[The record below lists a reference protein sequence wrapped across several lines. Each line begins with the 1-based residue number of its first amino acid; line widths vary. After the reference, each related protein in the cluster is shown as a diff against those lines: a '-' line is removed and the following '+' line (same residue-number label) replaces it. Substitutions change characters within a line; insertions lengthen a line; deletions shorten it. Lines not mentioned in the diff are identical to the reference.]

1 MAADDSKFNILI
13 KESHSVKRDKP
24 VLEQNSSII
33 PLRIIELILNYR
45 NMVVNISCYS
55 CDWCN

>member
-55 CDWCN
+55 CD

>member
-33 PLRIIELILNYR
+33 PVRIIELILNYR

>member
-1 MAADDSKFNILI
+1 MAADDSKFIILI
-13 KESHSVKRDKP
+13 KGSHSVKRDKP